1 MLRTIGVAELD
12 ALLTAAALSDLDLDL
27 ALLRIDVFAPAD
39 LDEIRAL
46 LQRPGVSLEAT
57 SNRDGHRIIEVHENG
72 HRAALVHHD
81 GRVQQLHPV
90 AA

>member
-1 MLRTIGVAELD
+1 
-12 ALLTAAALSDLDLDL
+12 
-27 ALLRIDVFAPAD
+27 
-39 LDEIRAL
+39 
-46 LQRPGVSLEAT
+46 VSLETT
-57 SNRDGHRIIEVHENG
+57 SNRDGHRIIEVQEHG